1 MAQPDAWVAPAQITA
16 PVVIIGGGIAGLAT
30 AWQLGAL
37 GLRDVLLL
45 EAEPLLASHASA
57 RNAAIFLPL
66 EDSLNAIWLATRSR
80 DLLDA
85 RLGTS
90 WLSAQGVALVAGY
103 TEPLDE
109 LRYAAR
115 KYGVFHER
123 WTALQIESRLPL
135 LASGDVHHAL
145 YLPLGGVIDVHRVLT
160 SLRAWAKQL
169 GARIETSARAQTV
182 ELQQGRVARVVL
194 EDGRSVLTERVVMAA
209 GAWTGRLASQF
220 APLQLTPMRRHLV
233 LLGESPSLATSAR
246 AARAARV
253 TPDAEHANPP
263 PTLPTWKAPV
273 VWRVDDVQTYF
284 RPESGLVLASPC
296 DESPQE
302 PGIPEVDAGQL
313 ETLSQKLESL
323 APALADAEVRRV
335 WACLRT
341 MTEDRELAVG
351 PDPRVSGLYWLSGLG
366 GRGMTCGVAAGEL
379 LARLMV
385 GLPHPLMRNLAPTRL
400 I

>member
-1 MAQPDAWVAPAQITA
+1 VAQPDAWVAPAQITA
-16 PVVIIGGGIAGLAT
+16 PVVVIGGGIAGLAT

-37 GLRDVLLL
+37 GLRDVLVL

-160 SLRAWAKQL
+160 SIKTWAKQL
-169 GARIETSARAQTV
+169 GARIETSARVQTIEV
-182 ELQQGRVARVVL
+182 RQGRVARVVL
-194 EDGRSVLTERVVMAA
+194 DDGRSVVTERVVMAA
-209 GAWTGRLASQF
+209 GAWTGQLASQF
-220 APLQLTPMRRHLV
+220 APLLLTPLRRHLV
-233 LLGESPSLATSAR
+233 LLGESPALASSTS
-246 AARAARV
+246 
-253 TPDAEHANPP
+253 HASPERKSSSAP
-263 PTLPTWKAPV
+263 MPTLPTWKAPV

-302 PGIPEVDAGQL
+302 PGVPQVDPGQL

-341 MTEDRELAVG
+341 VTEDRELAVG
-351 PDPRVSGLYWLSGLG
+351 SDPRVSGLYWVSGLG

-379 LARLMV
+379 LARLLI